1 MTIVKVNGVDYQ
13 IPNDKLGEL
22 ITWLQ
27 TNKVATV
34 LDNANP
40 KDQGKTI
47 INGSRSINNPY
58 GQIDLIKNN

>member
-22 ITWLQ
+22 MMWLQ

-34 LDNANP
+34 LDNVNP
-40 KDQGKTI
+40 EDQGKTI
-47 INGSRSINNPY
+47 ING
-58 GQIDLIKNN
+58 